1 MIYYLF
7 FWLLFALALMEVL
20 PFNQGLG
27 RATKRFL
34 FSIMLL
40 LMILFAGLRNEIGID
55 YFGYEGIY
63 QAVRN
68 GSLGLINRVI
78 EPFMSILFKILP
90 SFTLCV
96 LVIATMAIIVK
107 ESIFFKFND
116 KYVFTAL
123 FFYYASEFLFY
134 DMGII
139 RQGLAIGI
147 CLLSIKYLK
156 DKDIRFFALIFFAT
170 MIHIS
175 SAVFGIMWLVNNKEY
190 SRKVYYGVPLATLGL
205 YMSGKIF
212 TSILSPLMSGTSL
225 IAGKIEKFSTYAD
238 ADITV
243 SIIRRIAF
251 LLLFVEIF
259 KKDIAVVSNRGR
271 FFKRES
277 TENTWVYI
285 NMFFLSTVLLSFFGT
300 IFSMV
305 AGRMTECFYI
315 SYIFLYMQIFSDR
328 RKPIENIILFAI
340 FSLLAFL
347 TFEDTIVSHNE
358 IYLPYRS
365 ILGL

>member
-1 MIYYLF
+1 MIYYLL
-7 FWLLFALALMEVL
+7 FWLLFVFALMEIL
-20 PFNQGLG
+20 PFNQGFG
-27 RATKRFL
+27 RITKRFL
-34 FSIMLL
+34 FSIILL
-40 LMILFAGLRNEIGID
+40 LMILFAGLRNKIGID

-63 QAVRN
+63 RAIRN
-68 GSLGLINRVI
+68 GNLGLINRVI
-78 EPFMSILFKILP
+78 EPFMSILFKIMP
-90 SFTLCV
+90 SFILCV
-96 LVIATMAIIVK
+96 LIIATIAVIVK
-107 ESIFFKFND
+107 GSIFYKFND

-156 DKDIRFFALIFFAT
+156 DRDIRFFALILVAT
-170 MIHIS
+170 MIHTS
-175 SAVFGIMWLVNNKEY
+175 SVVFVIMWFLNNKEY
-190 SRKVYYGVPLATLGL
+190 SRKVYYGVSLATLGL
-205 YMSGKIF
+205 YMSGKVF
-212 TSILSPLMSGTSL
+212 TSILIPLMSGTGL
-225 IAGKIEKFSTYAD
+225 IAEKIDKFSTYAD
-238 ADITV
+238 VDITV

-251 LLLFVEIF
+251 LFLFVEIF
-259 KKDIAVVSNRGR
+259 KKDIAVVSNNGR

-277 TENTWVYI
+277 TEDTWLYI

-328 RKPIENIILFAI
+328 RKTVENIILFAV
-340 FSLLAFL
+340 FSLLVFI

-365 ILGL
+365 ILEL